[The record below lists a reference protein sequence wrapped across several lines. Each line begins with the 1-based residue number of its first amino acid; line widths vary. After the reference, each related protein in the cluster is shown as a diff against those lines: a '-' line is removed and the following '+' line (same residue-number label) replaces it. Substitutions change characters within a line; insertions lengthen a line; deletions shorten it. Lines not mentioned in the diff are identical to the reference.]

1 MITIDSQIWIYY
13 FDPNA
18 PENSN
23 IKKWIEPVL
32 LKEKILLS
40 TVIPLEVSHNLY
52 AVPKANKNDIENL
65 ILKWISQEYIEFV
78 EADQQ
83 TMLIALEIL
92 KNNRSKGIGGRD
104 CLILASMLN
113 FGVETIVT
121 HDKNLLRIQN
131 LNRIDP
137 VFDPPL
143 ILNKGEKFDESKLT
157 K

>member
-1 MITIDSQIWIYY
+1 M
-13 FDPNA
+13 
-18 PENSN
+18 
-23 IKKWIEPVL
+23 
-32 LKEKILLS
+32 
-40 TVIPLEVSHNLY
+40 
-52 AVPKANKNDIENL
+52 PKANKNDIENL

-113 FGVETIVT
+113 SDVETIVA

-143 ILNKGEKFDESKLT
+143 ILNKGEEFDEFKLT
-157 K
+157 Q